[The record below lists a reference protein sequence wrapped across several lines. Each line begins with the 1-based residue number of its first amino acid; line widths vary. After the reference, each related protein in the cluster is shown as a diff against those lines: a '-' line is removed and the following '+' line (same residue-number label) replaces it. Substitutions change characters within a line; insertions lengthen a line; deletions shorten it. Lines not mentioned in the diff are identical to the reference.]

1 MVSAACAVTEN
12 RLAAARASPAMPVRP
27 VRIIVAF
34 MSVDSCGEGRSR
46 AVSHGRC
53 EDLAVVVAPCH
64 GGCTA
69 ERRKIVVLRIRH
81 FDNEIVPMAQLQVN
95 AGKVAA
101 INESFP
107 PRGRHRGSP
116 SG

>member
-34 MSVDSCGEGRSR
+34 MSVDSCGERRSR

-69 ERRKIVVLRIRH
+69 ERRQSVGLVLWTFHNEVLALPPFPRTH
-81 FDNEIVPMAQLQVN
+81 FIH
-95 AGKVAA
+95 
-101 INESFP
+101 P
-107 PRGRHRGSP
+107 PTTT
-116 SG
+116 